1 MTTRHI
7 INICLVG
14 LFALLV
20 LFVASHWKAWGDT
33 AEGVT
38 TNGVMYKLLSCLVLA
53 IIAGIFTVMVLLPKL
68 GDAVG
73 TVMYSSGEE
82 VTADERMKAAA
93 KMAQGDYE
101 GAIAE
106 YKKMAQEKPDDPFP
120 ISEIAKIHAD
130 KLEDPG
136 AALTFLQGHLEA
148 REWTEEHA
156 AFLMFRIADIH
167 LQQREY
173 DAAKDILEQ
182 VVGNF
187 PGTRHSANAKH
198 KINEIEQAH
207 FKELQIRRAAQQQQ
221 QGEQGGA
228 PA

>member
-1 MTTRHI
+1 MTPRNI
-7 INICLVG
+7 INYCALG
-14 LFALLV
+14 LFILLV
-20 LFVASHWKAWGDT
+20 LFVVTHWSKWG
-33 AEGVT
+33 AEDNSSAGV
-38 TNGVMYKLLSCLVLA
+38 VYKLLSCLVIA
-53 IIAGIFTVMVLLPKL
+53 IIGGFYVVGVILPKM

-73 TVMYSSGEE
+73 TMMYSSGEE
-82 VTADERMKAAA
+82 VTADESMRAAA

-120 ISEIAKIHAD
+120 ISEIAKIHAE

-167 LQQREY
+167 VQQRDY

-198 KINEIEQAH
+198 KINELEQAQ
-207 FKELQIRRAAQQQQ
+207 FKELQARRANGQ
-221 QGEQGGA
+221 QGSA

>member
-1 MTTRHI
+1 MTTRNI
-7 INICLVG
+7 INYCVLG
-14 LFALLV
+14 LFILL
-20 LFVASHWKAWGDT
+20 LLYVATHWSKWG
-33 AEGVT
+33 AEGDSSA
-38 TNGVMYKLLSCLVLA
+38 GVVYKLISCLAIA
-53 IIAGIFTVMVLLPKL
+53 IIGGFYAVTVILPKM

-73 TVMYSSGEE
+73 TMMYSSGEE

-101 GAIAE
+101 GAIVE

-156 AFLMFRIADIH
+156 AFLMFRISEIH
-167 LQQREY
+167 IQQRDY

-198 KINEIEQAH
+198 KINELEQAQ
-207 FKELQIRRAAQQQQ
+207 FKELQSRRAGGQ
-221 QGEQGGA
+221 QGSA